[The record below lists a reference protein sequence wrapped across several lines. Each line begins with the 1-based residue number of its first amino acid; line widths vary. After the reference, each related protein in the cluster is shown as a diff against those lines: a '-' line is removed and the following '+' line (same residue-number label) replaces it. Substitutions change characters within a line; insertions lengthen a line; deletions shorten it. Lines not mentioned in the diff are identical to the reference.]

1 MKVSTKIWAVAIVAL
16 LALFSSVSADAQL
29 FSKKSS
35 AYTSGQ
41 TTGMALKSLYTQYK
55 ADGKKLDLK
64 NTKNLL
70 SLASLAT
77 NISGLKGVTKD
88 SAFYKDFATGMIAGS
103 TNLVSTST
111 SDSVMS
117 GLTNLA
123 GMDLSAIMGGTASS
137 AATAESAS
145 QSGNLAEIASSVT
158 GILGLLKK

>member
-1 MKVSTKIWAVAIVAL
+1 MKITAKIWALAVVAL
-16 LALFSSVSADAQL
+16 LALFSSVSAEAQL

-41 TTGMALKSLYTQYK
+41 TTGTALKSLYTQYQ

-70 SLASLAT
+70 SLATLAT
-77 NISGLKGVTKD
+77 NISGLKGTTKD
-88 SAFYKDFATGMIAGS
+88 SAFYKDFATGIIAGS
-103 TNLVSTST
+103 TNLVTSST

-117 GLTNLA
+117 GLTALA
-123 GMDLSAIMGGTASS
+123 GMDLSAITGGTAS
-137 AATAESAS
+137 AATASESSS
-145 QSGNLAEIASSVT
+145 QSGNLAEIAESVT